1 MIEMLE
7 SGGPRAEISRYS
19 FGRPESHIDSPP
31 PSSTG
36 PPSPGLASRR
46 LRGMFERSLR
56 LSHDAPVPMTLLNN
70 DVLQTLAPADL
81 TFERDDRYAGGGMSV
96 PLEAFQ
102 PEDRETVRRLY
113 ERLAAFR
120 DDLEAAGADTD
131 DASTAVAVVETF
143 LEEHGWRPLM
153 QSAKSLG
160 DPVEGTVDA
169 ETFRQVRHDIRGGAL
184 VSALQ
189 LADRGRLDEQRARK
203 MYMRVRDHAKI
214 VRNAVPELDPENH
227 EEDSREHLH
236 DASLIVD
243 KWQDTE
249 LGNASGESVDVR
261 VEATYDGS
269 VSQRCVEFAALDRVV
284 YNLMNNAVEG
294 TTDGTI
300 ELYLMGVPASDAAHL
315 RIAVANP
322 VDEATAAPLR
332 EEFGGDDVSGLFR
345 GGYTTGGS
353 GVGLRICT
361 DFVGHAYGVT
371 PRGAV
376 DEGHVGARLLEDTFV
391 NWVHWPALA

>member
-1 MIEMLE
+1 M
-7 SGGPRAEISRYS
+7 
-19 FGRPESHIDSPP
+19 
-31 PSSTG
+31 
-36 PPSPGLASRR
+36 
-46 LRGMFERSLR
+46 SL
-56 LSHDAPVPMTLLNN
+56 LSE

-81 TFERDDRYAGGGMSV
+81 TLERDERYAGGGMSV
-96 PLEAFQ
+96 PLVAFQ
-102 PEDRETVRRLY
+102 PEDRETLRRLY
-113 ERLAAFR
+113 TRLTAFR

-131 DASTAVAVVETF
+131 DSEVAVQVVERF
-143 LEEHGWRPLM
+143 LEEYGWRPLM
-153 QSAKSLG
+153 SWAKSLG
-160 DPVEGTVDA
+160 DPVEGAVDP

-189 LADRGRLDEQRARK
+189 LAERGRLDDKRARK

-214 VRNAVPELDPENH
+214 VRNAVPELDPETH

-236 DASLIVD
+236 GASLIVD

-249 LGNASGESVDVR
+249 LANASGESVDVR
-261 VEATYDGS
+261 VEATYEGS

-300 ELYLMGVPASDAAHL
+300 ELYLAGVPTSAPEHL

-322 VDEATAAPLR
+322 VDEAFADDLR

-361 DFVGHAYGVT
+361 EFIGHAYGVT
-371 PRGAV
+371 PRAAV
-376 DEGHVGARLLEDTFV
+376 DEGHVGARLRDDTFV